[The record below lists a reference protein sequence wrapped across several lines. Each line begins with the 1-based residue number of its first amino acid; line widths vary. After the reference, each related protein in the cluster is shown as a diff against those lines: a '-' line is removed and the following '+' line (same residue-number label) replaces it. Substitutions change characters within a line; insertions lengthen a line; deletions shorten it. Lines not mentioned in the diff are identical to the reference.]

1 MPRVF
6 NDLNVLY
13 KSPLLYD
20 VIQGRALQVRYYQD
34 GIYPNWNTIVQS
46 FSNPQGRQ
54 HQLFSRMQEV
64 YRKDVERAFRILH
77 AVHTA
82 LDGIFGFSQ
91 GPLSVISQFLSQGL
105 TPKVLSHCLKG
116 DDNEGGILVLGEIL
130 EPSIVYSPLVPPW
143 EWEKEI
149 KTRHHYYLN
158 LHSIAVNG
166 KILPNDPATFT
177 LHDGGTIIDLGTTL
191 AYLVEEAH
199 VPFVRA
205 ITSAISPFVTPFIS
219 YGNQCYH
226 VTISLAEVFPI
237 VSLNFAASASM
248 VLKQEEYLTCSW
260 CTIQWLSE
268 HFAIIFYLVLKDK
281 IIVYDLARQRIG
293 WANYDCSSP
302 VNRPRQWVGLGQTGL

>member
-1 MPRVF
+1 MPGVF

-91 GPLSVISQFLSQGL
+91 GPLSDISQLLSQGL

-116 DDNEGGILVLGEIL
+116 DDNGGGTLVLGEIL
-130 EPSIVYSPLVPPW
+130 EPSIFYSPLVPPW

-149 KTRHHYYLN
+149 KTRFRATDFRCHHYYLN
-158 LHSIAVNG
+158 LQSIAING
-166 KILPNDPATFT
+166 KILPIDPTTFT
-177 LHDGGTIIDLGTTL
+177 LHDGGTIINLGTTL

-205 ITSAISPFVTPFIS
+205 ITSAVSPFVTPFIS
-219 YGNQCYH
+219 YGTS
-226 VTISLAEVFPI
+226 VIILAEVFPI

-248 VLKQEEYLTCSW
+248 VLKPEEYLTCSGGV
-260 CTIQWLSE
+260 TI
-268 HFAIIFYLVLKDK
+268 
-281 IIVYDLARQRIG
+281 
-293 WANYDCSSP
+293 
-302 VNRPRQWVGLGQTGL
+302 LGD